1 MYSDTGTSAHII
13 IHNPG
18 TFDRDALLDYFHMV
32 ETRAEPA
39 LRGKNALIEPSRC
52 SGSIAH
58 PCLTFRDYCIISI
71 LSKLN
76 VVTLCSQAS
85 ITQV

>member
-18 TFDRDALLDYFHMV
+18 TFDRDALLDYFHVV

-39 LRGKNALIEPSRC
+39 SRGNPKTNKSTLFVRGGMC
-52 SGSIAH
+52 SNLEIRGG
-58 PCLTFRDYCIISI
+58 PTKVDF
-71 LSKLN
+71 
-76 VVTLCSQAS
+76 
-85 ITQV
+85 